1 MPQTC
6 WGGFVSLCGLA
17 GRTPSYSVNTRHAEA
32 IVDVAI
38 EFEDGRIMIPWYT
51 EQLLPVSRLPLAFLV
66 LDNKLCWQAQRQAER
81 SLTNVVLAKVLLIL
95 PLAVH
100 KTPQT
105 LLWAC
110 IILMT
115 TNPNSYLDQSIM
127 DSYCT
132 RLSTTSIYKQNDGQ
146 KYH

>member
-6 WGGFVSLCGLA
+6 WGGFVSFWGLT
-17 GRTPSYSVNTRHAEA
+17 GRTPSYSVNTRHTEA
-32 IVDVAI
+32 IVDMAI
-38 EFEDGRIMIPWYT
+38 EFEDGQIVIPWDT

-66 LDNKLCWQAQRQAER
+66 LDNKLCWQAQRQSEW
-81 SLTNVVLAKVLLIL
+81 SLSNVVLDKLLLIL

-105 LLWAC
+105 LFWAC
-110 IILMT
+110 AILMK
-115 TNPNSYLDQSIM
+115 TNPNSCLDQSII

-132 RLSTTSIYKQNDGQ
+132 RL
-146 KYH
+146 